1 MDSPF
6 FLSVMSVLHH
16 AGIVSAAAL
25 EKQRQIF
32 LAQLPKTEWLMAT
45 LASVISMEM
54 YSGRDPFTRQEEWH
68 CQKVWVLVI
77 QSVQEC
83 HTWAKEL
90 GSMVL
95 IVSGLFV

>member
-1 MDSPF
+1 
-6 FLSVMSVLHH
+6 
-16 AGIVSAAAL
+16 
-25 EKQRQIF
+25 
-32 LAQLPKTEWLMAT
+32 MAT

-83 HTWAKEL
+83 HTWAKGQWQEVYR
-90 GSMVL
+90 GSN
-95 IVSGLFV
+95 SHCAK